1 MKKTLILS
9 FIFLLLGA
17 FMGDKLYEIYQEKI
31 LGVFKDYNT
40 YYFIQE
46 GVYSSEEIMNENT
59 KDLET
64 KIVEY
69 KDNKYY
75 VYLGITT
82 DLENVNKIK
91 NIYED
96 NNYRLYVKEV
106 NLSNQEFFNNVSQ
119 FDILIKNTNKDEEI
133 LTIEEVVLANYEELI
148 SSM

>member
-17 FMGDKLYEIYQEKI
+17 FIGDRLYDIYQEKI

-59 KDLET
+59 KNLET

-91 NIYED
+91 KIYED